1 MYNSWSK
8 MVIGARRAK
17 MTIWH
22 KFFFSTVF
30 LQTFNSLLRKQLLLR
45 SLTNGNCLVKQNA
58 IYRFI
63 FLQLFRVSQQ
73 SFRNQP
79 GKLSLTL
86 KCVSAILKLDNYP
99 RYSDVRHQ
107 KESTHFSIGSL
118 FHSGKFIKPRTY
130 NFLSIVHPYDEKKGK

>member
-1 MYNSWSK
+1 
-8 MVIGARRAK
+8 MVIGAQRAK

-58 IYRFI
+58 IYRFT
-63 FLQLFRVSQQ
+63 FFQLFRVSQQ

-86 KCVSAILKLDNYP
+86 KCVSAISNLDKYP

-118 FHSGKFIKPRTY
+118 FHSGKPRTY
-130 NFLSIVHPYDEKKGK
+130 DFLSIVQPYDEKTCFFYSPNYE